1 VRFAGVAIK
10 GERAALRALVRR
22 RGLRVP
28 LGIDRDGALAAI
40 YRVASCPQVTF
51 AYPGGVVQSP
61 ALLSRPSRAQLRA
74 RVSSL
79 LAATRARQQKGV
91 AP

>member
-1 VRFAGVAIK
+1 VLI
-10 GERAALRALVRR
+10 RR
-22 RGLRVP
+22 QGLSVP

-51 AYPGGVVQSP
+51 AYPGGVVQST
-61 ALLSRPSRAQLRA
+61 ALLSRPSRGQLRE
-74 RVSSL
+74 RVSGL
-79 LAATRARQQKGV
+79 LSATRARQQKGV